1 MYGEIDELIAE
12 LELKQE
18 IDKTQKKM
26 IKGLQDGKKN
36 QKKKI
41 AAQRGQPIVHFH
53 PTIIEEVIEGA
64 EEDNEDIVKGLDAL
78 L

>member
-1 MYGEIDELIAE
+1 MYSEIDELIAE

-41 AAQRGQPIVHFH
+41 AA
-53 PTIIEEVIEGA
+53 
-64 EEDNEDIVKGLDAL
+64 
-78 L
+78 

>member
-18 IDKTQKKM
+18 IDKTQKK
-26 IKGLQDGKKN
+26 ISKGIQDGKKN

-41 AAQRGQPIVHFH
+41 AAQRGHPIVHFH
-53 PTIIEEVIEGA
+53 PSIIEEVFECA
-64 EEDNEDIVKGLDAL
+64 EEENGDIVKGLDAL